1 MGKNK
6 KCKDK
11 VTWAADSESTFFDNI
26 ARLEKAKE
34 RKKND
39 KNDKD
44 KDKDKFEGKK
54 NFNKNKKDKRI
65 RRDDDDLPSYLIINQ
80 RKQEAKERAMRAMAN
95 LNGSNDENPADNLT
109 ETSTSDKSVN
119 HVMTAK
125 TVENRM
131 TNRPSPYNT
140 RVQKN
145 DKNLLLSPRVVFI
158 PGMNRV
164 IINDSISPHSID
176 MNDLEDYKITIDTT
190 KLTSD
195 EFHDYRYTLFRYII
209 ASTHPTLVI
218 GRDDFLKKFRKYQ
231 DINPNRFLILESDDS
246 DYFAIW
252 YIPTIVEDNIMDTI
266 PNYYKMGIGQL
277 LRFLAVLAVE
287 GNKISNV
294 FKMSSDAKSKEYV
307 AAWVNYLD
315 TRFSIDNIT
324 RQLLDMIDN
333 DPETVIYDENTNTP
347 TDVAKLLAFT
357 NLEMKSDA
365 HDLATS
371 ICYFQEMDLYE
382 DDDDNTIPV
391 FIPNSIGEY
400 QLENGDDEEEEEDTE
415 DDVEEYEDES
425 DDDDDSEEEEEEED
439 TEGDE
444 SDNGEGEE
452 EDESDSEEIVDIT
465 DDMEL
470 NIATSSSDD
479 DDELPTD
486 FPVRSKS

>member
-11 VTWAADSESTFFDNI
+11 VTWAADSESTFFDNL
-26 ARLEKAKE
+26 AMLEKAKD
-34 RKKND
+34 RK

-44 KDKDKFEGKK
+44 KDKDKSDGKK

-65 RRDDDDLPSYLIINQ
+65 RRDDDLPSYLTINQ
-80 RKQEAKERAMRAMAN
+80 LKQEAKERAMRSIAS
-95 LNGSNDENPADNLT
+95 LNGSSDENPANNLT
-109 ETSTSDKSVN
+109 ETSTSNKSVKC
-119 HVMTAK
+119 VTTAK
-125 TVENRM
+125 TVENHT
-131 TNRPSPYNT
+131 TNRSSYLHNT

-145 DKNLLLSPRVVFI
+145 DKNLLLSTRVVFI

-176 MNDLEDYKITIDTT
+176 MNDLEDYKIMIDTT
-190 KLTSD
+190 KLTSN
-195 EFHDYRYTLFRYII
+195 EFYDYRYTLFRYII

-218 GRDDFLKKFRKYQ
+218 SRDDFLKKFRKYQ

-252 YIPTIVEDNIMDTI
+252 YIPNKVEDDIMNTI
-266 PNYYKMGIGQL
+266 PNYYNMGIGQL

-294 FKMSSDAKSKEYV
+294 FKMSSDTKSKEYV

-315 TRFSIDNIT
+315 TRFNIDNIT

-333 DPETVIYDENTNTP
+333 DPDTVIYDENANTP

-365 HDLATS
+365 HEIATS

-382 DDDDNTIPV
+382 DDDENTIPV
-391 FIPNSIGEY
+391 VIPSSIGEY
-400 QLENGDDEEEEEDTE
+400 RLENDDDEEEEDTE

-425 DDDDDSEEEEEEED
+425 DDDDDSEDEEEEED
-439 TEGDE
+439 TEEDE
-444 SDNGEGEE
+444 SDDDDDSEDEE
-452 EDESDSEEIVDIT
+452 ESDSEEIVDIT

-470 NIATSSSDD
+470 NITTSSSDD